1 MEVVRGEEDCASLSL
16 SSVEK
21 YCWNACQ
28 WEIPQNSSGYN
39 IYEDREMCK
48 VRGTLRLMTGGKVS
62 KSLFSNGS

>member
-28 WEIPQNSSGYN
+28 WEIPTWNAARSQNSKH
-39 IYEDREMCK
+39 IAFMKAEKC
-48 VRGTLRLMTGGKVS
+48 V
-62 KSLFSNGS
+62 KSAVPCV

>member
-28 WEIPQNSSGYN
+28 WGIPTWRMQQGRRIPVENAVGPKH
-39 IYEDREMCK
+39 ITFMKAEKCVK
-48 VRGTLRLMTGGKVS
+48 HAIPCV
-62 KSLFSNGS
+62 